1 MILLRD
7 PGLLFI
13 KPHKVAGT
21 SLEIAL
27 SAFAGPQDIIT
38 PLGRRGSEDEA
49 IRRSRGFA
57 GPRNYR
63 WPLYRLPILPPVEW
77 RIARRQRQWP
87 GRFRS
92 HLPAELVRERL
103 DDDSWCAATKLSIVR
118 NPYETAVS
126 TYFWSRRPEE
136 GFAEFWQRNRVL
148 LSRNRFKYFIG
159 DEEVIDLYLRYEVM
173 DDGLRGIEQ
182 RWPKLAGIAE
192 IFASL
197 SAKSGYR
204 PTDRPIREFFES
216 APEVAAMIAQDCSFE
231 IARFG
236 YRMPD

>member
-38 PLGRRGSEDEA
+38 PLGKRRSEDEA
-49 IRRSRGFA
+49 TRRARGFP
-57 GPRNYR
+57 GPRNHR
-63 WPLYRLPILPPVEW
+63 WPLHLLPSLPRSEW
-77 RIARRQRQWP
+77 AIAHRMGRMP

-92 HLPAELVRERL
+92 HLPAQLVRERL
-103 DDDSWCAATKLSIVR
+103 DDDSWRAATKISIVR

-126 TYFWSRRPEE
+126 TYFWSRRPDE

-148 LSRNRFKYFIG
+148 LSRNHFKYLIG
-159 DEEVIDLYLRYEVM
+159 DEEVIDLYLRYEAM

-182 RWPKLAGIAE
+182 RWPKLAGLAG

-197 SAKSGYR
+197 SAKSGHR
-204 PTDRPIREFFES
+204 PKDRPIREFFEA
-216 APEVAAMIAQDCSFE
+216 APEVASMIAQDCAFE